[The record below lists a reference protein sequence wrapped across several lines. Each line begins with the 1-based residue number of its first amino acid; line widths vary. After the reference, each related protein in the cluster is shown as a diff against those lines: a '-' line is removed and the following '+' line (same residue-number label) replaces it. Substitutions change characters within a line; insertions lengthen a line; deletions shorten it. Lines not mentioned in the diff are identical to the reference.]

1 MAKIEILSGYHA
13 CLALIESHPDRVLE
27 VFVQKDKSSGRS
39 APIIALAKQFS
50 LPVQEI
56 SRKKLDDKTEGASHQ
71 GICLR
76 YRAQQAE
83 TEDQLINSLEQ
94 VSKDTLFL
102 ILDSITDP
110 HNLGAC
116 LRSAEAAGVD
126 GVIVAKDK
134 SVGLTPVVRKVA
146 CGAAESV
153 PFYQVTNLARCLGY
167 LKDAG
172 VFVVGTALSD
182 QAKVIYQ
189 SDFNAATALVMGA
202 EGKGLRRLTSELCDE
217 LVYLPMSGD
226 VQSLNVSVATGIC
239 LFEVVRQRQI

>member
-1 MAKIEILSGYHA
+1 VAKIEILSGYHA

-27 VFVQKDKSSGRS
+27 VFIQQDKNSDRS
-39 APIIALAKQFS
+39 APIIALATQFS

-76 YRAQQAE
+76 YRPQQAE

-94 VSKDTLFL
+94 VSKSTLFL

-146 CGAAESV
+146 CGAAESM

-182 QAKVIYQ
+182 QAKVIYE

-202 EGKGLRRLTSELCDE
+202 EGKGLRRLTAELCDE
-217 LVYLPMSGD
+217 LVYLPMSGN

>member
-1 MAKIEILSGYHA
+1 MAKIEILSGFHA
-13 CLALIESHPDRVLE
+13 CLALIERYPERILE
-27 VFVQKDKSSGRS
+27 VFIQQDKSSDRA
-39 APIIALAKQFS
+39 APIVALAKQHS

-76 YRAQQAE
+76 YRPQQAE
-83 TEDQLINSLEQ
+83 TENALISSLED
-94 VSKDTLFL
+94 VSQSTLFL

-116 LRSAEAAGVD
+116 LRSADAAGVD
-126 GVIVAKDK
+126 GVIIAKDK
-134 SVGLTPVVRKVA
+134 SVGLTPAVRKVA

-182 QAKVIYQ
+182 KAHVIYQ
-189 SDFNAATALVMGA
+189 SNFKAPTALVMGA
-202 EGKGLRRLTSELCDE
+202 EDKGLRRLTAELCDE
-217 LVYLPMSGD
+217 LVYLPMSGS
-226 VQSLNVSVATGIC
+226 VQSLNVSVATGVC
-239 LFEVVRQRQI
+239 LFEVVRQRQV